1 MSTLELQRDL
11 ETATSD
17 GELLARTQISVA
29 ISYLS
34 QGLSFEPSEIRAL
47 LDHIMSD
54 YPERPKL
61 RVVAGTRYLSTT
73 RSNNYG
79 ISISRRL

>member
-1 MSTLELQRDL
+1 MSTTQLQRDL

-34 QGLSFEPSEIRAL
+34 QGLSLEPHEIRAL
-47 LDHIMSD
+47 LDNIMSD

-61 RVVAGTRYLSTT
+61 RVVAGTRHV
-73 RSNNYG
+73 N
-79 ISISRRL
+79 